1 MGHRYTKKHLESLR
15 EVLDEIAEIEK
26 EFRRRKSEL
35 ISKAVGFE
43 VLLCSKCH
51 RPMVPRVLW
60 QMMPEEE
67 RFRRSV
73 ARRQNAE
80 FCVTHHARHPRIG
93 RLKDKLE
100 LERLRK
106 LVAFDP
112 NKDYDAEEEESA

>member
-1 MGHRYTKKHLESLR
+1 MGNRYTKKHLEILR

-43 VLLCSKCH
+43 ILLCSKCH

-67 RFRRSV
+67 QFRRSV

-80 FCVTHHARHPRIG
+80 LCATHYTKCYRIATG
-93 RLKDKLE
+93 KKRNE
-100 LERLRK
+100 IARLRAI
-106 LVAFDP
+106 VAFDP